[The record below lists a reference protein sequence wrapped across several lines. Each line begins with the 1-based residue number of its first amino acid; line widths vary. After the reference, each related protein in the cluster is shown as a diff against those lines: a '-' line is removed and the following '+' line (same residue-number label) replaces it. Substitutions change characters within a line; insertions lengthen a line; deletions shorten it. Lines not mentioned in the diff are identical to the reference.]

1 MKNMEKSSEFN
12 LPNYT
17 ETECSDGPKSGAI
30 RLKEF
35 VVRWD
40 YDGNGKIIVSLNDE
54 NENLIQSIEHVK
66 AKL

>member
-1 MKNMEKSSEFN
+1 MENKEFN

-17 ETECSDGPKSGAI
+17 EGECSDGPKSGGI

-40 YDGNGKIIVSLNDE
+40 YDGNGKIILSLNDE

>member
-1 MKNMEKSSEFN
+1 MENKEFN

-17 ETECSDGPKSGAI
+17 EGECSDGPKSGGI

-40 YDGNGKIIVSLNDE
+40 YDGNGKIILSLNNE